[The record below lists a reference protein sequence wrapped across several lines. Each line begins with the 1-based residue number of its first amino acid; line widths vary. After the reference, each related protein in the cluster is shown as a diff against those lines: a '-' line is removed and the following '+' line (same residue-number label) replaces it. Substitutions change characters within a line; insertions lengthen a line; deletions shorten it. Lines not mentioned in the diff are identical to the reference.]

1 MAIFPLAPDQTIA
14 QMWSNGVREGIVPPS
29 FVSANQQTRDV
40 TCTTDGMNLWLG
52 PTLIN
57 SEENVTNRHPDWTS
71 GNRNS

>member
-40 TCTTDGMNLWLG
+40 TCTTDGMNL
-52 PTLIN
+52 
-57 SEENVTNRHPDWTS
+57 
-71 GNRNS
+71 